1 MLKGKNVL
9 ITGTNRGIGKSVLEI
24 FAQDGANIIAHSRN
38 KNEEHEKYL
47 KEISAK
53 NNINIFPIYFDLNDK
68 LKIKEVFKT
77 FYKDKI
83 AIDILVNN
91 AGIAHGGYFQ
101 MTPVSKIKEVF
112 EINLFSQME
121 ITQYVLKI
129 MSKQNSGAI
138 INLASIA
145 GLDLEQGNSAYGVS
159 KAAIIAWTK
168 TLALEMARY
177 NIRVNAVAPSLADTN
192 MAKQM
197 EEKSGISMLEKSAM
211 KRLANPDEIAKTIL
225 FLASDNAS
233 FITGQV
239 IRIDGGMS

>member
-24 FAQDGANIIAHSRN
+24 FAQNGANIIAHSRN

-101 MTPVSKIKEVF
+101 MTPVSKIKEIF

-168 TLALEMARY
+168 TLALEVARY
-177 NIRVNAVAPSLADTN
+177 NIRVNAVAPSLVDTN

-211 KRLANPDEIAKTIL
+211 KRLANPDEIAKAIL

-239 IRIDGGMS
+239 IRVDGGMS

>member
-9 ITGTNRGIGKSVLEI
+9 ITGTTRGIGKSVLEI
-24 FAQDGANIIAHSRN
+24 FAQNGANIIAHSRN
-38 KNEEHEKYL
+38 RSEEHEKYL
-47 KEISAK
+47 KEISEN
-53 NNINIFPIYFDLNDK
+53 NNINIFPIYFDLKDK

-129 MSKQNSGAI
+129 MSRQHSGSI

-168 TLALEMARY
+168 TLALELARY
-177 NIRVNAVAPSLADTN
+177 NIRVNAVAPSLVDTN

-197 EEKSGISMLEKSAM
+197 EEKSGISMIEKSAM

-233 FITGQV
+233 FITGEV